1 MAMPMKVLNS
11 SKPGGIVRY
20 LREAEPTDMMSRS
33 SSLGSPRQKDR
44 NVL

>member
-20 LREAEPTDMMSRS
+20 LREAEPTDISK
-33 SSLGSPRQKDR
+33 L
-44 NVL
+44 